1 MVVRK
6 TVCLRRLGGH
16 RRGEERA
23 GRFFANRKVTA
34 AKIVEGWSAQ
44 TGTACAGRHV
54 LAIQDTTEVKFPTT
68 AQRRRGLGP
77 VKQGN
82 TYGVLVHASLSSR
95 KRGIAVDATTTACL
109 GLVGGEVWTRPGVV
123 TEPHRDRPFVDRES
137 HRWLATAERA
147 KEVLRPAAMVTV
159 IADREGDIYPNWAAL
174 PQAGVHLLT
183 RAMVDRRLVD
193 GGTLFD
199 AAAGFAVAGRRQI
212 ELPARQ
218 PDRARRTAVVE
229 LRFGEVEIRRPRDE
243 LDHTL
248 AATVRL
254 RLVDVREV
262 DPPEGVEPL
271 HWRLVTTH
279 EIADT
284 TKAWQVVAWYQAR
297 WIIEQLFRVMK
308 SQGLQLEDSQL
319 ASGERLVKLAAAAT
333 NACPREAAR
342 RRGAACIDM
351 QLVQERDGKDQL
363 PASVIFTEPEIE
375 TLEALS
381 PTLEGKT
388 ERQKNLHPVA
398 SLAWAAWII
407 ARLGGW
413 NCYYKPPGPIT
424 MRRGMEQFYPIHRG
438 RQLEMRLKREVRIP

>member
-23 GRFFANRKVTA
+23 GRFFANPKVTA
-34 AKIVEGWSAQ
+34 AKIVEGWSTQ
-44 TGTACAGRHV
+44 TGAACGGRHV

-77 VKQGN
+77 VKHGN
-82 TYGVLVHASLSSR
+82 TYGVLVHAM
-95 KRGIAVDATTTACL
+95 IAVDATTTACL

-123 TEPHRDRPFVDRES
+123 TEPHRDRPFMDRES

-147 KEVLRPAAMVTV
+147 KDVLQPAAMITV
-159 IADREGDIYPNWAAL
+159 VDDREGDIYPKWAGL

-183 RAMVDRRLVD
+183 RAMVDRRLVG
-193 GGTLFD
+193 GGTLF
-199 AAAGFAVAGRRQI
+199 AAAGEIAVAARRQI
-212 ELPARQ
+212 HLPARQ
-218 PDRARRTAVVE
+218 PDRAKRTAVVE
-229 LRFGEVEIRRPRDE
+229 LRYGAVEICRPRDE
-243 LDHTL
+243 QDRTL

-254 RLVDVREV
+254 WLVDVREI
-262 DPPEGVEPL
+262 DPPEAVEPL

-279 EIADT
+279 EITDT
-284 TKAWQVVAWYQAR
+284 AKAWQVVGWYQAR

-333 NACPREAAR
+333 K
-342 RRGAACIDM
+342 AACIDM

-363 PASVIFTEPEIE
+363 PASNVFTEPEIE
-375 TLEALS
+375 TLEALR
-381 PTLEGKT
+381 PTLEGNT
-388 ERQKNLHPVA
+388 ERQQNLHPVA
-398 SLAWAAWII
+398 SLARAAWTI

-424 MRRGMEQFYPIHRG
+424 MRRGMEQFYSIHRG
-438 RQLEMRLKREVRIP
+438 RQLEMMLKREVRIP

>member
-1 MVVRK
+1 MVLRK

-23 GRFFANRKVTA
+23 GRFFANPKVTA

-82 TYGVLVHASLSSR
+82 TYGVLVHASLPSR

-109 GLVGGEVWTRPGVV
+109 GLVGGEVWTRPGLV
-123 TEPHRDRPFVDRES
+123 TEPHRNRPFVDRES

-147 KEVLRPAAMVTV
+147 NEVLRPAAGVTV
-159 IADREGDIYPNWAAL
+159 IADREGDIYPNWASL
-174 PQAGVHLLT
+174 PQAGVHQLT
-183 RAMVDRRLVD
+183 RAMVDRRLID

-199 AAAGFAVAGRRQI
+199 AAAGFAVAGRRRI

-218 PDRARRTAVVE
+218 PDRTRRTAVVE

-243 LDHTL
+243 RNHTL

-254 RLVDVREV
+254 RLVDVCEV
-262 DPPEGVEPL
+262 EPPDGVEPL

-279 EIADT
+279 EIADA
-284 TKAWQVVAWYQAR
+284 TKAWQVVAWYQDR

-308 SQGLQLEDSQL
+308 SQGLQLEASQI
-319 ASGERLVKLAAAAT
+319 ASGERLVKLAAT
-333 NACPREAAR
+333 T
-342 RRGAACIDM
+342 AACIDM

-363 PASVIFTEPEIE
+363 PASIIFTEPEIE

-388 ERQKNLHPVA
+388 ERQQDLHPVA

-413 NCYYKPPGPIT
+413 NRYYKPPGPIK
-424 MRRGMEQFYPIHRG
+424 I
-438 RQLEMRLKREVRIP
+438 

>member
-1 MVVRK
+1 MVLRK

-23 GRFFANRKVTA
+23 GRFFANPKVTA

-82 TYGVLVHASLSSR
+82 TYGVLVHAM
-95 KRGIAVDATTTACL
+95 IAVDATTTACL
-109 GLVGGEVWTRPGVV
+109 GLVGGEVWTRPGLV
-123 TEPHRDRPFVDRES
+123 TEPHRNRPFVDRES

-147 KEVLRPAAMVTV
+147 NEVLRPAAMVTV
-159 IADREGDIYPNWAAL
+159 VADREGDIYPNWASL

-199 AAAGFAVAGRRQI
+199 AAAGFAVAGRRRV
-212 ELPARQ
+212 ELPGRQ

-243 LDHTL
+243 QNHTL

-254 RLVDVREV
+254 RLVDVCEV
-262 DPPEGVEPL
+262 EPPDGVEPL

-284 TKAWQVVAWYQAR
+284 TKAWQVVAWYQDR

-308 SQGLQLEDSQL
+308 SQGLQLEASQV
-319 ASGERLVKLAAAAT
+319 ASGERLVKLAATAT
-333 NACPREAAR
+333 K
-342 RRGAACIDM
+342 AACIDM

-363 PASVIFTEPEIE
+363 PASIIFTEPEIE

-388 ERQKNLHPVA
+388 ERQQNLHPVA

-424 MRRGMEQFYPIHRG
+424 MRRGIEQFYPIHRG